1 MPHNPYINLAPLRA
15 GAHKTKFVHVN
26 KSDSYYLRCGGRH
39 NFCGD
44 VFFLQQQGDS
54 LAQEAEA
61 QRGKIKSV
69 RDKVFKIIQEKA
81 NVSTKYRKA
90 FERVYPDLIAGRY
103 SGDNG
108 GMMKWIQ
115 EQNPT
120 FDTSLYGDLMQSI
133 EVQREAFNTEQT
145 RMLDII
151 NQRAALIEQYPSC
164 WFIRNKS
171 AIDYTVIASTSTN
184 SVMESGIDNEMLTF
198 GE

>member
-1 MPHNPYINLAPLRA
+1 MKNKTLTLRLRA
-15 GAHKTKFVHVN
+15 EGVTKPLQSMSASIILIMCVAVFAIILLVMFFSYNN
-26 KSDSYYLRCGGRH
+26 KEIALRK
-39 NFCGD
+39 
-44 VFFLQQQGDS
+44 
-54 LAQEAEA
+54 EAEA

-69 RDKVFKIIQEKA
+69 RDKVFKIIREKA
-81 NVSTKYRKA
+81 NVSTEYRKA
-90 FERVYPDLIAGRY
+90 FEKIYPDLIAGRY

-151 NQRAALIEQYPSC
+151 NQRAALLEQYPSC

-184 SVMESGIDNEMLTF
+184 NIMQTGIDDEMLTF
-198 GE
+198 HD

>member
-1 MPHNPYINLAPLRA
+1 MR
-15 GAHKTKFVHVN
+15 
-26 KSDSYYLRCGGRH
+26 
-39 NFCGD
+39 
-44 VFFLQQQGDS
+44 
-54 LAQEAEA
+54 
-61 QRGKIKSV
+61 
-69 RDKVFKIIQEKA
+69 
-81 NVSTKYRKA
+81 
-90 FERVYPDLIAGRY
+90 
-103 SGDNG
+103 
-108 GMMKWIQ
+108 IQ

-151 NQRAALIEQYPSC
+151 NQRAALIEQYPSR

-184 SVMESGIDNEMLTF
+184 NVMESGIDNEMLTF